1 MATEQKSYELEPL
14 TGLTPHEKNYIKA
27 VAKEAAKTNDT
38 APVAQTCKCG
48 AYAAQIAE
56 LQEQLD
62 KLAERFAEDDKYS
75 LTRAKILRLM
85 KAEGIE

>member
-14 TGLTPHEKNYIKA
+14 TGLTAHEKNYIKA
-27 VAKEAAKTNDT
+27 VAKETAKTNEP
-38 APVAQTCKCG
+38 APVAQTCNCG
-48 AYAAQIAE
+48 SYKAQIAE
-56 LQEQLD
+56 LTERLD
-62 KLAERFAEDDKYS
+62 KLTERFAEDDKYS

>member
-38 APVAQTCKCG
+38 APSSANV
-48 AYAAQIAE
+48 
-56 LQEQLD
+56 
-62 KLAERFAEDDKYS
+62 
-75 LTRAKILRLM
+75 
-85 KAEGIE
+85 